1 MKLAKM
7 LLNFATTEIAGVTWM
22 HDTELAVGVEVYI
35 EDENGEF
42 KPVADGEYTK
52 DDVVYKVENGV
63 ITEIETKEPEPEP
76 EPEPEKL
83 EEEPQKPTEIEVLQT
98 RVNELE
104 TLLEEKEATIN
115 DLNAKIEALTTEI
128 ETLKN
133 KPVEEPVK
141 MKKTPRT
148 AESNNNPAL
157 KFFENK

>member
-76 EPEPEKL
+76 EPDPAKL
-83 EEEPQKPTEIEVLQT
+83 EEAPTEIEVLQS
-98 RVNELE
+98 RIAELE
-104 TLLEEKEATIN
+104 ALLNEKEATIT
-115 DLNAKIEALTTEI
+115 DLTAQIEALNVEI

-133 KPVEEPVK
+133 KPVEDPVN
-141 MKKTPRT
+141 MNKTPRT
-148 AESNNNPAL
+148 TETNNNPAL